1 MSWPACLYVKALH
14 AYCYIRPIFFC
25 QAGLILILS
34 CINACSVSCHNT
46 NLRNFLFKI
55 KALRSH
61 TSCLI
66 LGNILQINLI
76 LAQAYIL
83 QDPSASYLFFKK
95 CMTLCSRT
103 SVFIDSVVIHHHW
116 LLTPAVQ
123 SHKWSTTASVWNL
136 SITNFF
142 FMLDQFT
149 PNSGTLRPNFGVNSL
164 KY

>member
-83 QDPSASYLFFKK
+83 QDPSASYLFFLKMYDFMLK
-95 CMTLCSRT
+95 DLCLYWQCCYT
-103 SVFIDSVVIHHHW
+103 PP
-116 LLTPAVQ
+116 LTPHSCCSESQMINHCFSLESQYYQLLFHVRSIHA
-123 SHKWSTTASVWNL
+123 KFWNL
-136 SITNFF
+136 ETEFWCE
-142 FMLDQFT
+142 FT
-149 PNSGTLRPNFGVNSL
+149 
-164 KY
+164 